1 MRIKHVNKLIFAHL
15 NINSLNKNVKSE
27 IDDLII
33 SETKIVE
40 TFPLGQFKINGL
52 IHHFV
57 LITIAALGYY
67 VFCSGR

>member
-15 NINSLNKNVKSE
+15 NINSLNKKVKSE

-33 SETKIVE
+33 SETKIEE
-40 TFPLGQFKINGL
+40 TFSLGQFKINGL
-52 IHHFV
+52 IQHFV
-57 LITIAALGYY
+57 LITIATLGYY